1 MMPFGPNGGELFMAS
16 IYFNIFIGSRKEARE
31 MRQSGA
37 WKAILWSSMAVLLLE
52 SIAGGTTVVISDERA
67 DGIKNAISKA
77 QDGDRIIIKSGTY
90 RGNFNVTKRL
100 IIRGVDTGGGMPVL
114 DAADKQSAVT
124 LYADGIRLE
133 GLKIVNSGGSAN
145 DAGIKI
151 LSSDNWIRGN
161 LLSNNSHGIYLQGSS
176 GNVIEENTALRNDV
190 GISLSNSSRNRIFG
204 NNASANSFGGIF
216 LGESKDNHLEKNR
229 AVANSWVGIL
239 LSNSSNNTLL
249 ENLVQ
254 DNFNQGAW
262 LLRSHHNL
270 LRGNVVGNNPVFGL
284 LLTESGNNTLME
296 GQYFGNLDGIS
307 LDLSA
312 NNTIQSNNISHN
324 VFGIYLDRSAGNR
337 IFQNDFL
344 DNEDNVYAWASFNLW
359 TSPGPLSYEHRGS
372 IFWSYLGNFWSDYSQ
387 EEGIGGVGRSPY
399 LQQSVEDQR
408 PLVSRRGEYLM
419 LK

>member
-1 MMPFGPNGGELFMAS
+1 
-16 IYFNIFIGSRKEARE
+16 
-31 MRQSGA
+31 MRQSRA
-37 WKAILWSSMAVLLLE
+37 WKVVLWSSLAVLLLGGV
-52 SIAGGTTVVISDERA
+52 AGGTTVVISDERA
-67 DGIKNAISKA
+67 DSIKDAISKA

-100 IIRGVDTGGGMPVL
+100 IIRGVDTGEGMPVL
-114 DAADKQSAVT
+114 DAADRQSAIT

-133 GLKIVNSGGSAN
+133 GLKIANSGGSTT

-151 LSSDNWIRGN
+151 LSSNNLIRSN
-161 LLSNNSHGIYLQGSS
+161 LLSNNSHGIYLQDSS
-176 GNVIEENTALRNDV
+176 GNVIEGNTALRNDV
-190 GISLSNSSRNRIFG
+190 GISLSNSSANHIVG

-216 LGESKDNHLEKNR
+216 LGESKDNYLEGNR
-229 AVANSWVGIL
+229 ALANSWVGIL

-249 ENLVQ
+249 ENLAQ
-254 DNFNQGAW
+254 GNFNQGAW

-284 LLTESGNNTLME
+284 LLTESGNNTLIE

-324 VFGIYLDRSAGNR
+324 AFGIYLDRSAHNH
-337 IFQNDFL
+337 IFLNEFL
-344 DNEDNVYAWASFNLW
+344 DNEDNVYAWASFSLW
-359 TSPGPLSYEHRGS
+359 TSPGPLSYEYQGS
-372 IFWSYLGNFWSDYSQ
+372 IFWSYLGNFWSDYSP
-387 EEGIGGVGRSPY
+387 EEGYGGVGRSPY

-408 PLVSRRGEYLM
+408 PLVSRRGDYVM
-419 LK
+419 MK